1 MDNLTSTYNNQPH
14 KTFGCFHSA
23 NLAAMI
29 TDPRQLLEPYAP
41 GTPNAQRRQVIYDR
55 YIEGQPTA
63 AEVNPRQDISTG
75 TN

>member
-1 MDNLTSTYNNQPH
+1 MV
-14 KTFGCFHSA
+14 
-23 NLAAMI
+23 